1 MVVAV
6 VSDVFDVH
14 SSGDDPLLLLEDS
27 QLVGLDGKPGLLP
40 PQPVHLHHGLQLPTS
55 LGSHG
60 WSQKLHLRRD
70 AGSLQP
76 SQTGHP
82 GLLHG
87 GGGDVHGLPEVPGH
101 ILLLVGVDGDVLGHA
116 GLSGHSHIP

>member
-40 PQPVHLHHGLQLPTS
+40 PQPVLT
-55 LGSHG
+55 
-60 WSQKLHLRRD
+60 
-70 AGSLQP
+70 
-76 SQTGHP
+76 
-82 GLLHG
+82 
-87 GGGDVHGLPEVPGH
+87 
-101 ILLLVGVDGDVLGHA
+101 ILIVFQNFFFWYAVQRL
-116 GLSGHSHIP
+116 